1 MGALT
6 RALHRCF
13 ARRTATRSEL
23 DAVAERVAAERGENC
38 GQTVGY
44 QVRFESSFSAKTR
57 LLFATPGVLLRK
69 LGSDPDLVSYTHFL
83 LDEVHEE
90 DRDTEFLLVALRE
103 LVARRR
109 EAFDASPDT
118 APPPLK
124 LVLMSA
130 TLGLQKL
137 GDYFGGCP
145 SCSMGGTNFPV
156 TTFFLEDV
164 LKQTKY

>member
-1 MGALT
+1 MLSVKSST
-6 RALHRCF
+6 RVH
-13 ARRTATRSEL
+13 
-23 DAVAERVAAERGENC
+23 D
-38 GQTVGY
+38 
-44 QVRFESSFSAKTR
+44 
-57 LLFATPGVLLRK
+57 
-69 LGSDPDLVSYTHFL
+69 GSDGLVCSPRDDDSSKDRPKRLGFGRERLFERRPAHRSVSFGAGDPDFVEYTHFI

-109 EAFDASPDT
+109 EAYDASPDT

-164 LKQTKY
+164 LKQTK

>member
-1 MGALT
+1 M
-6 RALHRCF
+6 
-13 ARRTATRSEL
+13 
-23 DAVAERVAAERGENC
+23 
-38 GQTVGY
+38 
-44 QVRFESSFSAKTR
+44 
-57 LLFATPGVLLRK
+57 LLRK

-109 EAFDASPDT
+109 EAYDASPET

-164 LKQTKY
+164 LKQTKYCTQCPGAFARALEPVTRRGDGVKAPRHRETTPNAGTSRWQRT

>member
-1 MGALT
+1 MRSGAGW
-6 RALHRCF
+6 
-13 ARRTATRSEL
+13 
-23 DAVAERVAAERGENC
+23 RGGAQGC
-38 GQTVGY
+38 GASV
-44 QVRFESSFSAKTR
+44 
-57 LLFATPGVLLRK
+57 
-69 LGSDPDLVSYTHFL
+69 
-83 LDEVHEE
+83 
-90 DRDTEFLLVALRE
+90 
-103 LVARRR
+103 VARRR
-109 EAFDASPDT
+109 EAYDASPET

>member
-1 MGALT
+1 M
-6 RALHRCF
+6 
-13 ARRTATRSEL
+13 
-23 DAVAERVAAERGENC
+23 
-38 GQTVGY
+38 
-44 QVRFESSFSAKTR
+44 
-57 LLFATPGVLLRK
+57 LFATPGVLLRK

-109 EAFDASPDT
+109 EAYDASPDT

-164 LKQTKY
+164 LKQTK

>member
-1 MGALT
+1 
-6 RALHRCF
+6 
-13 ARRTATRSEL
+13 
-23 DAVAERVAAERGENC
+23 
-38 GQTVGY
+38 
-44 QVRFESSFSAKTR
+44 
-57 LLFATPGVLLRK
+57 
-69 LGSDPDLVSYTHFL
+69 
-83 LDEVHEE
+83 VHEE

-109 EAFDASPDT
+109 EAYDASPET

-164 LKQTKY
+164 LKQTK